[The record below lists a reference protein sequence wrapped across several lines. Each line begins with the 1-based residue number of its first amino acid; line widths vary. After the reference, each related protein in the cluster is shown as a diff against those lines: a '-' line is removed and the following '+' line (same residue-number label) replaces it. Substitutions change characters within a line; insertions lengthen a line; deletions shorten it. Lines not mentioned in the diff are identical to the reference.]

1 MTTEGPLGGWQR
13 PVQGPFGTARR
24 ALRTAGRALRTP
36 PDGPLRAP
44 KGPFQPP
51 LLLSHGPSKG
61 ASAQL
66 RGPFLQKKGHLRQPQ
81 QRLQPRLPDI
91 GSAGFSAE
99 PSGAEL
105 CRITGYVMHSNLH
118 LEAPRWTT
126 FRKNVRVS
134 CMYMLHMSCSLLQ
147 TRVELCFRLDAVWL
161 RCRRRAG
168 QPLRC
173 IRAMRSSASHD
184 QRL

>member
-1 MTTEGPLGGWQR
+1 MTAEGPLCGRQR
-13 PVQGPFGTARR
+13 PVQGP
-24 ALRTAGRALRTP
+24 LETAGRALETP
-36 PDGPLRAP
+36 PDGPWRAP

-105 CRITGYVMHSNLH
+105 RRITGYVMHSNLH
-118 LEAPRWTT
+118 LEAPRWTAC
-126 FRKNVRVS
+126 RENLRVS
-134 CMYMLHMSCSLLQ
+134 CMYMLHLSCSLLQ
-147 TRVELCFRLDAVWL
+147 TRV
-161 RCRRRAG
+161 
-168 QPLRC
+168 
-173 IRAMRSSASHD
+173 
-184 QRL
+184 

>member
-1 MTTEGPLGGWQR
+1 MRL
-13 PVQGPFGTARR
+13 VQNLARVTPPQNRFDVTARSSMSGW
-24 ALRTAGRALRTP
+24 LE
-36 PDGPLRAP
+36 
-44 KGPFQPP
+44 
-51 LLLSHGPSKG
+51 
-61 ASAQL
+61 
-66 RGPFLQKKGHLRQPQ
+66 KKGTQ
-81 QRLQPRLPDI
+81 QTPSRGGANFLGAGVPCP
-91 GSAGFSAE
+91 AGFNAE

-126 FRKNVRVS
+126 CRKNVRVS
-134 CMYMLHMSCSLLQ
+134 CMYMLHLSCSLLQ
-147 TRVELCFRLDAVWL
+147 TRVELCLRLDAAWL